1 MRVSVASA
9 RAFLALIGIVFLIV
23 GAYVAATFDRL
34 IGLGFLVVGA
44 FLLILPTITHRTEE

>member
-1 MRVSVASA
+1 MASV
-9 RAFLALIGIVFLIV
+9 RAFLALIGIVFLVV

-44 FLLILPTITHRTEE
+44 FLLILPTITLRTEE